1 MIRQWVSDFKTDFH
15 TDDHFII
22 RRNELQTSLT
32 LVPPPM
38 PPSSHHRSHDM
49 HRRLRVLLT
58 HENFHHKLRLD
69 SQTACPR
76 LIESISPIQ
85 VLHPTFIAD
94 ASRAQC
100 ILQPIQL
107 LRIRNRRHA
116 RFEKVIK
123 YLRFLSDR
131 LMRTARYEFP
141 PVHPPAVSSNYAYQ
155 FHSAYPENTRPI
167 HQTASPILVRY
178 PP

>member
-1 MIRQWVSDFKTDFH
+1 
-15 TDDHFII
+15 
-22 RRNELQTSLT
+22 
-32 LVPPPM
+32 M

-49 HRRLRVLLT
+49 HRHLCILLIHEYFRDELRFDT
-58 HENFHHKLRLD
+58 
-69 SQTACPR
+69 QATCPR

-94 ASRAQC
+94 TGRTQR
-100 ILQPIQL
+100 ILHPIQL

-123 YLRFLSDR
+123 HLRFLSDR
-131 LMRTARYEFP
+131 LMRTVRYEFP

-155 FHSAYPENTRPI
+155 FHSAYPENTRPT

-178 PP
+178 LP